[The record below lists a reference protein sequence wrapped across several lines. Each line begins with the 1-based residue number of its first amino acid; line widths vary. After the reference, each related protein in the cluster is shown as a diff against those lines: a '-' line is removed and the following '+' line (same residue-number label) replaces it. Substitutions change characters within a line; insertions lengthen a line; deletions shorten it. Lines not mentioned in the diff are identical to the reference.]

1 MKPTPLPVLNDTGI
15 RLLAATVVAN
25 AADEYRAL
33 EARGL
38 VKDGQPTPLAREV
51 LRYRKSA
58 GGHNATR
65 RISNHIHVGDT
76 AIRELVSFLKSKTL
90 DFYMAA
96 AGFDHSG
103 ASVRRAL
110 HLHA

>member
-1 MKPTPLPVLNDTGI
+1 MKPTHLDSLNDNGI
-15 RLLAATVVAN
+15 KLLAATVVAN

-38 VKDGQPTPLAREV
+38 VKDGKPTPLAREV
-51 LRYRKSA
+51 LRYRHSK

-65 RISNHIHVGDT
+65 RISNHIHIGDT
-76 AIRELVSFLKSKTL
+76 GIKELVGFLKSKAV
-90 DFYMAA
+90 DFYLTA

>member
-1 MKPTPLPVLNDTGI
+1 MKSTAPISLTDSGART
-15 RLLAATVVAN
+15 LAALVVAN

-33 EARGL
+33 EAKGL
-38 VKDGQPTPLAREV
+38 VLDGKPTPLAREV
-51 LRYRKSA
+51 LRYRKSR

-65 RISNHIHVGDT
+65 RISNHIHVGD
-76 AIRELVSFLKSKTL
+76 AGIKELVEFLKSQAL

-110 HLHA
+110 HIHA